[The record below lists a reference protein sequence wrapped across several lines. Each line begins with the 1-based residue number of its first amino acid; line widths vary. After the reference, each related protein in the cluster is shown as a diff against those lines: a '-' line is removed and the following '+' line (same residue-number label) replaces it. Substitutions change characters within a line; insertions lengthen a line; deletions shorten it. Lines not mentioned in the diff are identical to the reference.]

1 MKSVRLSQQ
10 LFDAR
15 ESLANNP
22 GAIMSKIVSNKKF
35 TVLYAKYESTYRRR
49 LFTPLMTMSGMVLQ
63 ALDADKAQRK
73 AVATMMMHLA
83 QMELPNG
90 SPDASAYCQARQR
103 LPTSLLV
110 GPTKMLAEE
119 MEPQSRR
126 QLWHGRHVNLIDG
139 SSLSMPDTPENR
151 AYFGQPSGQKPGC
164 GFPVAKIVGLF
175 SLTTGAVRDVA
186 CGRYRA
192 GERGLSH
199 QLWPSL
205 KTDDILAGDSYY
217 GTYADIALL
226 KERGVD
232 VVFRVHACRKIPLK
246 GPADEIMAW
255 PKCAKPGWMTQQQ
268 FDALPDTLTVRIIR
282 VKIREANRR
291 VNRVV
296 LVTTLLNKK
305 HYPAKDIAGLFE
317 RRWEIE
323 TDFAHIKTTMAM
335 DVLAAHKP
343 ETIIKEMWGH
353 MLGYNLIRSMM
364 WEAGRLHNINP
375 LRLSFKGAIQEMMA
389 FGPLTRT
396 ACAKEKS
403 RRYADLLRHIATHKI
418 PNRPG
423 RQEPRVKKRRPKQYP
438 LMTKPRPQLR
448 EELRVMSLS

>member
-1 MKSVRLSQQ
+1 MKSVCLSRQ

-22 GAIMSKIVSNKKF
+22 GAIMGKIAGNKKF
-35 TVLYAKYESTYRRR
+35 AALYAKYEPTYRRR
-49 LFTPLMTMSGMVLQ
+49 LYTPLVTMSGMVLQ

-73 AVATMMMHLA
+73 AVATMMTHLA
-83 QMELPNG
+83 NKKLPNG
-90 SPDASAYCQARQR
+90 SRDPSAYCQARQR
-103 LPTSLLV
+103 LPMSLLV
-110 GPTKMLAEE
+110 EPTKMLAEN
-119 MEPQSRR
+119 MEPKGRR
-126 QLWHGRHVNLIDG
+126 KLWHGRHVKLIDG
-139 SSLSMPDTPENR
+139 SSFSMPDTPENQ

-164 GFPVAKIVGLF
+164 GFPIAKIAGLF
-175 SLTTGAVRDVA
+175 SLTTGAVHDVA
-186 CGRYRA
+186 SGPYRV
-192 GERGLSH
+192 GERSLSH
-199 QLWPSL
+199 QLWRSL
-205 KTDDILAGDSYY
+205 KPDDILVADSYY
-217 GTYADIALL
+217 GTYADIVLL

-232 VVFRVHACRKIPLK
+232 VVFRVHACRKIPVK
-246 GPADEIMAW
+246 GPANEIMAW

-282 VKIREANRR
+282 VKIRERNRR
-291 VNRVV
+291 VQRVI

-305 HYPAKDIAGLFE
+305 HYPAKDIGGLFG

-364 WEAGRLHNINP
+364 WEAGNLHNINP
-375 LRLSFKGAIQEMMA
+375 LRLSFKGAIQEVMA

-448 EELRVMSLS
+448 EELRLMSLS